1 MPLAVLDIRRLVK
14 FVELKN
20 QAAAL
25 AVNALLRQGVLAL
38 ADFPERGRLGQIDDT
53 RELILKSYVVV
64 YRLRQSNVEVLRIFH
79 GSEDWMPD

>member
-53 RELILKSYVVV
+53 RELILNSYVFSMVV
-64 YRLRQSNVEVLRIFH
+64 KTGCPTDV
-79 GSEDWMPD
+79 